1 MHWFLATFN
10 LPNTALLSEEETH
23 HATKV
28 LRLKDGD
35 NVVVFDGNGMGYTAK
50 LGSVS
55 GKHRVAFLQEPLPHQ
70 EKPRLHLAIAPTKN
84 IDRTEWLVEKATE
97 IGVAS
102 FSIFFSENS
111 ERRKI
116 RMDRLEK
123 ITSAAA
129 KQSHRL
135 YIPEIHGPMKFEELL
150 NRSHDLANDWLAY
163 CGEGKK
169 THISKLSTNPIRVFI
184 GPEGDFSEKEVET
197 ALAKGVRLLSLG
209 NFRLRTETAGLYAVS
224 VLAEA

>member
-10 LPNTALLSEEETH
+10 LPSTALLSEVETH

-35 NVVVFDGNGMGYTAK
+35 EVVVFDGNGLGYTAK
-50 LGSVS
+50 LGAVS
-55 GKHRVAFLQEPLPHQ
+55 GKHRVAFLQDPLPEQ
-70 EKPRLHLAIAPTKN
+70 KKPNLSLALAPTKN
-84 IDRTEWLVEKATE
+84 IDRTEWLIEKATE

-102 FSIFFSENS
+102 FCIFFSENS

-123 ITSAAA
+123 ICIAAA

-135 YIPEIHGPMKFEELL
+135 HIPEILGPMKFDELL
-150 NRSHDLANDWLAY
+150 QSRNKRDEDWLAY
-163 CGEGKK
+163 CGEGEK
-169 THISKLSTNPIRVFI
+169 THIRRLPSRPTRVII
-184 GPEGDFSEKEVET
+184 GPEGDFSDKEVET
-197 ALAKGVRLLSLG
+197 ALAWGVKLLDLG
-209 NFRLRTETAGLYAVS
+209 EFRLRTETAGLFVVS
-224 VLAEA
+224 VLAEG